1 MSAYNFFWALGNGLG
16 NFLAIFYDYVARYFN
31 YFLLYFGF
39 AAFIF
44 WMFWQ
49 KRLIDKAKNDPDQ
62 LL

>member
-39 AAFIF
+39 ASFIF